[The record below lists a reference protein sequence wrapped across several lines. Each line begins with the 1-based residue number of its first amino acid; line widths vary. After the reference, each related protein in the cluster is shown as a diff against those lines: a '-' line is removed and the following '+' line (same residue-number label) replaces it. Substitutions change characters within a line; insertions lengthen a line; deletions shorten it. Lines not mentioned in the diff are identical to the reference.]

1 MKIDFTKMEGL
12 GNDFILIDDIEG
24 YIKKQIDFSFLSKK
38 LCSRHFGIGADGIII
53 INNSE
58 LNDFKF
64 TIYNSDGSQPQMCG
78 NGMRCFAKY
87 LYENKMIKKKRFTIE
102 TKAGTIIPEVF
113 TDNDDKV
120 ELVRVDMGEPIL
132 IPSKIPFV
140 TQNERAIKEKLFFDD
155 DKEYVEVTAV
165 SMGNPHAVVFVD
177 DIKTINIKS
186 QGQKIENHERFPE
199 KTNVEF
205 VKVVKE
211 DELIM
216 KVWERGAGQTLACGT
231 GACAALVAT
240 YLNKKCLNKVLI
252 HLEGGDLEIEWNL
265 ETNHIYKTGPASF
278 VFSGSIMI
286 FLDIFY

>member
-12 GNDFILIDDIEG
+12 GNDFIFIDDREG
-24 YIKKQIDFSFLSKK
+24 YIEKQIDFSSLSKK

-53 INNSE
+53 INNSK
-58 LNDFKF
+58 LHDFKF
-64 TIYNSDGSQPQMCG
+64 TIFNSDGSQPQMCG

-87 LYENKMIKKKRFTIE
+87 LYENKLTSKKVLKIE
-102 TKAGTIIPEVF
+102 TKAGLIIPEIIV
-113 TDNDDKV
+113 DENDKV
-120 ELVRVDMGEPIL
+120 ESVKVDMGEPIL
-132 IPSKIPFV
+132 NPSKIPFV
-140 TQNERAIKEKLFFDD
+140 TQNERAIKEKLFFDGSD
-155 DKEYVEVTAV
+155 ENKDNGKYVEITVI

-177 DIKTINIKS
+177 DIKAINIKDI
-186 QGQKIENHERFPE
+186 GQKIENHKSFPE

-205 VKVVKE
+205 IEVVKE

-216 KVWERGAGQTLACGT
+216 KVWERGAGKTLACGT

-265 ETNHIYKTGPASF
+265 GNNHIYKTGPASF

-286 FLDIFY
+286 

>member
-12 GNDFILIDDIEG
+12 GNDFIFIDDREGDIE
-24 YIKKQIDFSFLSKK
+24 KQIDFSFLSKK

-53 INNSE
+53 INKSKSY
-58 LNDFKF
+58 DFKF

-87 LYENKMIKKKRFTIE
+87 LYENKLTSKEVLTVE
-102 TKAGTIIPEVF
+102 TEAGLIIPEIIL
-113 TDNDDKV
+113 DKNDKV
-120 ELVRVDMGEPIL
+120 EFIRVDMGAPVL

-140 TQNERAIKEKLFFDD
+140 TQNEKAIKEKLFFNDD
-155 DKEYVEVTAV
+155 NESIEITAV
-165 SMGNPHAVVFVD
+165 SMGNPHAVLFVD
-177 DIKTINIKS
+177 DITTINVKK
-186 QGQKIENHERFPE
+186 QGQKIENHEKFPE

-205 VKVVKE
+205 IEVVKE

-265 ETNHIYKTGPASF
+265 ANNHIYKTGNASF

-286 FLDIFY
+286 

>member
-12 GNDFILIDDIEG
+12 GNDFIFIDDIKGE
-24 YIKKQIDFSFLSKK
+24 IEKQIDFPSLAKK

-53 INNSE
+53 INNSK

-87 LYENKMIKKKRFTIE
+87 LYENKMISKKIFEVE
-102 TKAGTIIPEVF
+102 TEAGTIIPEVF
-113 TDNDDKV
+113 TDNDGRV
-120 ELVRVDMGEPIL
+120 ELVRVDMGEPVL
-132 IPSKIPFV
+132 VPSKIPFD
-140 TQNERAIKEKLFFDD
+140 TQNERAIKEKLFFND
-155 DKEYVEVTAV
+155 DKECVEVTAV

-177 DIKTINIKS
+177 DIETINIKN
-186 QGQKIENHERFPE
+186 QGQKIETHARFPE

-205 VKVVKE
+205 IEVVKE

-216 KVWERGAGQTLACGT
+216 RVWERGAGQTLACGT

-240 YLNKKCLNKVLI
+240 YLNEKCLTKVLI

-265 ETNHIYKTGPASF
+265 ENNHIYKTGPASF
-278 VFSGSIMI
+278 VFSGSITI
-286 FLDIFY
+286 